1 MRLRL
6 KVETTSENMPND
18 GSINM
23 YTSGCPHIQIRLVYI
38 MGSPPAVVVKKCV
51 PRYRSKNSKN
61 RVAVRSGKTVTAM
74 IMLHND
80 PQVNN
85 GIFHRVIPGARIL
98 SIVIIKLMAP
108 SVVPIPEICRLQ
120 II

>member
-38 MGSPPAVVVKKCV
+38 IGSPPAVVVKKCV
-51 PRYRSKNSKN
+51 PKYRSKNNKKS
-61 RVAVRSGKTVTAM
+61 VAVSRGKTVTAM
-74 IMLHND
+74 IMLHRD
-80 PQVNN
+80 PQVNK
-85 GIFHRVIPGARIL
+85 GIFLSVIPGARIL
-98 SIVIIKLMAP
+98 RIVIIKLIAP
-108 SVVPIPEICRLQ
+108 SVVPIPEICRLH